1 MTRPLTESVY
11 VAGRFFAA
19 GDVPEEE
26 FAALITNPRA
36 WGDPVDTPADR
47 RRARATTQATPE
59 PSGPDGPAADDEDVH
74 DVGEFDPSADGVTI
88 DDVNN
93 HLANA
98 DDNEVRRILAAEASG
113 KARKGILEG
122 PYAPDDTEDA

>member
-1 MTRPLTESVY
+1 MTRPLAESVY

-19 GDVPEEE
+19 GAVPDEE

-47 RRARATTQATPE
+47 RRARKAVPAVQEPTTTT
-59 PSGPDGPAADDEDVH
+59 DED
-74 DVGEFDPSADGVTI
+74 DTESAPGSAPGEVFDPSADGVTI

-98 DDNEVRRILAAEASG
+98 DDDEVRRVLAAEAAG
-113 KARKGILEG
+113 KNRKGIVEG
-122 PYAPDDTEDA
+122 PYAPDED

>member
-1 MTRPLTESVY
+1 VTRPLAESVY

-19 GDVPEEE
+19 GAVPDED

-36 WGDPVDTPADR
+36 WGDPVDNSRSRRTPA
-47 RRARATTQATPE
+47 AAATSLGPDADTGPE
-59 PSGPDGPAADDEDVH
+59 PGSDL
-74 DVGEFDPSADGVTI
+74 FDPSADGVSV

-98 DDNEVRRILAAEASG
+98 DDDEIQRVLAAESEG
-113 KARKGILEG
+113 KARKGVLEG
-122 PYAPDDTEDA
+122 PYAPEAKD